1 MLELLGAI
9 ALLLVCSAIC
19 SMTEAALFSLP
30 ITKARQMGEKS
41 QNGRIVQTIRENP
54 ARPVSVIVIFNNMA
68 NIVGTYLVASLAAT
82 RLSHSAQAWFPFAL
96 TAAVIILSEIIPKT
110 VGERFCQAIMYA
122 TARPLSWISWALT
135 PVVWSIEQIT
145 AIFTRGRVST
155 ITSEQEIRA
164 LCRIGE
170 QEGVIDK
177 DESLMIGKIFEL
189 DDVVAGDIMTPRTAL
204 TWIRGIE
211 PISVAKEKIS
221 HSQHSRIL
229 VVGETM
235 DEVKGIFLKNKML
248 ALLIE
253 GHDENSV
260 IEDFVEEVKLVSE
273 EEPADELLAYFKES
287 RVHLCVVIDEYG
299 GTSGIVTL
307 EDVLEVLTGEIM
319 DETDR
324 HMDMR
329 DVARKHGILRLQGSQ
344 NGKRSRGTNAD
355 RGAQTRNGKLTVV
368 PVTSGEK
375 AQHPDLDSPAAA
387 KAKIG

>member
-1 MLELLGAI
+1 
-9 ALLLVCSAIC
+9 
-19 SMTEAALFSLP
+19 MTEAALFSLP